1 MIEKIFGS
9 RVDWL
14 SQHSVFPEYFRQQF
28 YDTGN
33 LFSEF
38 AANVEAGKT
47 SIILLIMVCITHYIF
62 LHISYP
68 L

>member
-14 SQHSVFPEYFRQQF
+14 SQHSVFPEYFRQHF

-33 LFSEF
+33 LFPKF
-38 AANVEAGKT
+38 AANVGGGLEK
-47 SIILLIMVCITHYIF
+47 
-62 LHISYP
+62 
-68 L
+68 